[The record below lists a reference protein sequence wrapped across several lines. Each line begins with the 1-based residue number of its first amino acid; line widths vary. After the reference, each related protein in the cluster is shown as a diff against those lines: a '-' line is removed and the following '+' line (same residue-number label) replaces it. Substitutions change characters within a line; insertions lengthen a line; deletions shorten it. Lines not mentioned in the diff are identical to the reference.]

1 MKNYNYQEQSLANVS
16 CLLEDSE
23 YNERKEGFLKAIQ
36 AFNQAGIHY
45 AVACS
50 FNLFLR
56 GMVDDFHDFDII
68 VQLEDVPKLKNV
80 MQNLGA
86 ELVLTGGNGYCES
99 EAFMRYHLGRT
110 DFDIISGFKVITFGT
125 QYLYRYD
132 KTEVEEIKIYEDDPI
147 SVPLITLEALYILY
161 GMMEGWQPKRKFK
174 RLLIQEVL
182 EEEMNF
188 IGIFNS
194 ALENQNLPGWLRREC
209 RRLLAIHN
217 S

>member
-1 MKNYNYQEQSLANVS
+1 MKNYNYQEQSSANLS
-16 CLLEDSE
+16 CLLEDNE
-23 YNERKEGFLKAIQ
+23 YNERKNGFLKAIH
-36 AFNQAGIHY
+36 AFNEAGIRY
-45 AVACS
+45 GVACS

-68 VQLEDVPKLKNV
+68 VELEDVAKLRLI
-80 MQNLGA
+80 MEDLGA

-125 QYLYRYD
+125 QYLYRYNE
-132 KTEVEEIKIYEDDPI
+132 TEIENITIYEDETI
-147 SVPLITLEALYILY
+147 NVPLITLEALYILY

-182 EEEMNF
+182 ENEMNF
-188 IGIFNS
+188 MDIFNS
-194 ALENQNLPGWLRREC
+194 ALSTQNLPGWLRREC

-217 S
+217 A